1 MKSLIF
7 LIRQLAAVGPL
18 KTEAAAGEGP
28 QVEGQGGGR
37 GGARGLGRGAALRV
51 VGVGVEG
58 GGEVVHAQG
67 LAQLGVHQRQPS
79 HLNQNML
86 FDLLKIWKEH
96 ILILDG
102 SCSLF
107 MNVGRILLV
116 KVRRGAWSH
125 SKSDCWILAEI
136 KLKYFPLYRER

>member
-7 LIRQLAAVGPL
+7 LVRQLAAVGPL

-67 LAQLGVHQRQPS
+67 LAQLGVHQGQTG
-79 HLNQNML
+79 HLESRAQL
-86 FDLLKIWKEH
+86 VLTSTSDQ
-96 ILILDG
+96 G
-102 SCSLF
+102 SSG
-107 MNVGRILLV
+107 N
-116 KVRRGAWSH
+116 
-125 SKSDCWILAEI
+125 
-136 KLKYFPLYRER
+136 